1 MSQLFQQLNPQSTDA
16 RLPHQ
21 QNSPIANLF
30 KKCKMM
36 TNPLGYIKTIP
47 GMNQVLDLVQQS
59 GGDAQQFFYN
69 LAEKKGV
76 DPNNI
81 LNMFK

>member
-1 MSQLFQQLNPQSTDA
+1 
-16 RLPHQ
+16 
-21 QNSPIANLF
+21 
-30 KKCKMM
+30 MM

-76 DPNNI
+76 DPESI
-81 LNMFK
+81 LNQFK